1 MCFAAGNIRIGF
13 PVSGEG
19 HRREDVAQLVRGLLS
34 RISWFIGVLVL
45 SLCLVPGGA
54 LGVQEVVIVDFGQE
68 RDGVPPGWELT
79 EKTGKAELSL
89 VKDGNGRVLR
99 LRSNSSSFAIQ
110 KEVDIDLKQTPFL
123 EWQWKVT
130 EIPKRGDFR
139 SLGTDDQAAQLY
151 LVFTPDFLQKDVIAY
166 IWDSNA
172 PKGITAEPTF
182 PPVYPFLRIRVVV
195 LESGEA
201 EKGKWITENRN
212 VVEDYRKLYGGEPGN
227 IAGIRIQINSQHTK
241 SRSEA
246 YWRYLKAKGHP

>member
-1 MCFAAGNIRIGF
+1 MAR
-13 PVSGEG
+13 
-19 HRREDVAQLVRGLLS
+19 LVRELMSSIG
-34 RISWFIGVLVL
+34 WFNGVFILT
-45 SLCLVPGGA
+45 LCLVPGGA

-68 RDGVPPGWELT
+68 RNGVPPGWELM

-89 VKDGNGRVLR
+89 VEDGNGRVLR

-130 EIPKRGDFR
+130 EMPRRGDFR
-139 SLGTDDQAAQLY
+139 NFSTDDQAAQLY
-151 LVFTPDFLQKDVIAY
+151 LVFTPDFMQKEVIAY

-182 PPVYPFLRIRVVV
+182 QPVYPFLRIKVVV

-201 EKGKWITENRN
+201 EKGKWITETRN
-212 VVEDYRKLYGGEPGN
+212 VVEDYRKLYGGHPGK

-246 YWRYLKAKGHP
+246 YWRYLKVKGHP